1 MGCLFEGWGGGHLFD
16 IVAKGMG
23 TYTRKYSI
31 PVSEV
36 VVKQFMKDFALHLR
50 WDANPCQTTLKSVSL
65 SPSCHAYIKL
75 VCAHPFYELSLEILM
90 ICWSFQRDFC
100 PHFL

>member
-36 VVKQFMKDFALHLR
+36 VIKQLMKDFALHLR
-50 WDANPCQTTLKSVSL
+50 C
-65 SPSCHAYIKL
+65 
-75 VCAHPFYELSLEILM
+75 
-90 ICWSFQRDFC
+90 
-100 PHFL
+100 

>member
-1 MGCLFEGWGGGHLFD
+1 MGCLFEGWGGHGGGRHLFD

-36 VVKQFMKDFALHLR
+36 VIKQLMKDFNLLF
-50 WDANPCQTTLKSVSL
+50 T
-65 SPSCHAYIKL
+65 
-75 VCAHPFYELSLEILM
+75 
-90 ICWSFQRDFC
+90 
-100 PHFL
+100 

>member
-1 MGCLFEGWGGGHLFD
+1 MGGRGHLFD

-36 VVKQFMKDFALHLR
+36 VIKQLMKDF
-50 WDANPCQTTLKSVSL
+50 NPCQTTLKSVSL
-65 SPSCHAYIKL
+65 SPSCHTYIKHVGAQPL
-75 VCAHPFYELSLEILM
+75 NELSLEILM
-90 ICWSFQRDFC
+90 ICWPF
-100 PHFL
+100 

>member
-1 MGCLFEGWGGGHLFD
+1 MTLLFKVREEGVGCLSEGWGGGHLFD

-36 VVKQFMKDFALHLR
+36 VIKQLMKDFNLLF
-50 WDANPCQTTLKSVSL
+50 T
-65 SPSCHAYIKL
+65 
-75 VCAHPFYELSLEILM
+75 
-90 ICWSFQRDFC
+90 
-100 PHFL
+100 

>member
-1 MGCLFEGWGGGHLFD
+1 MGCLSEGGGGHLFD

-36 VVKQFMKDFALHLR
+36 VIKQLMKDFNLLF
-50 WDANPCQTTLKSVSL
+50 T
-65 SPSCHAYIKL
+65 
-75 VCAHPFYELSLEILM
+75 
-90 ICWSFQRDFC
+90 
-100 PHFL
+100 